1 MGRQIHSTVPTFSKV
16 FDPRWQDLKKFHTS
30 DEQFKQTQKCNFDK
44 RHRAMNLPE
53 FECDDPV
60 LVATRPGTI
69 LSPGTTVQSN
79 RDRSCGVQTPSG
91 VV

>member
-1 MGRQIHSTVPTFSKV
+1 
-16 FDPRWQDLKKFHTS
+16 
-30 DEQFKQTQKCNFDK
+30 
-44 RHRAMNLPE
+44 MNLPE

-69 LSPGTTVQSN
+69 LSPGTIVQSN
-79 RDRSCGVQTPSG
+79 RDRSYGVQTPSG